1 MGRAALNVAGLN
13 SAQAHE
19 CATIRLAGACCYTP
33 VKPSYALDNLAEDTD
48 VMPFLETPSTFY
60 IGRRYDLATR
70 QVTSEP
76 TYYVHRDLL
85 THAVIV
91 GMTGSGKTGLGIA
104 LAEEAILDNI
114 PVIAID
120 PKGDLTNLL
129 LTFPQLR
136 PEDFAPWIN
145 PDDARRA
152 GTEPGNYASVV
163 AEQWRKGL
171 AAWDIVPGRIG
182 AMQRAAQFSIYTPG
196 SDAGLPLRILDSLNA
211 PREGWAGY
219 EEFHRERIDALT
231 TAILALIGKEAE
243 PVRDREHVLITNIIE
258 RAWQAGQDLTLESLI
273 QQVLTPPFQ
282 TLGVF
287 ELEKFFPT
295 KDRNKLALALNQI
308 IASPSFQSWLHGD
321 PLDAEKLLFDA
332 NGRPRVSVLYVA
344 HLSDSERIFVITMI
358 LEAILSWM
366 RSLGGTNSL
375 RALIYFDELFGFF
388 PPAPHNP
395 PTKEPLLRLLKN
407 ARAFGIGLA
416 LATQNPIDLDYKGL
430 SNAGSWF
437 IGKLQTENDKQRVLN
452 GLQSVA
458 TAQMPLN
465 VPELD
470 RLLSNLGPQV
480 FVLNNVHE
488 QTGPMLF
495 HTRWTMSYLHG
506 PMTRPQIS
514 QLMAAQRQ
522 SRTAAAPPGPPV
534 APVMKPIAPRPT
546 TTMPQAPVFTPP
558 HAATPASATP
568 PPPLTIPESS
578 PKAAPA
584 AGGTDTAPPKVP
596 AEIDQFFIT
605 PTLNADTAVHMWS
618 NSTNT
623 PITAMSGAHL
633 IYHPALLAQV
643 AVRFLDRKT
652 HLEEQQTL
660 AYLLSDPGKTG
671 LVRWSDNRVGPFP
684 VGLLGHTPAA
694 SLPFAPLP
702 ASLTDAKRLNAL
714 KTDVI
719 DYVYRSAT
727 LPVYYHAGTKLVSQP
742 GESRDAYL
750 ARLQT
755 AFPPE
760 QTQNAEAWAKI
771 TAAVEEMTLSPH
783 RKDIDIAQFGIAWL
797 PGWDIT
803 VNGQA
808 VSIAAY

>member
-1 MGRAALNVAGLN
+1 
-13 SAQAHE
+13 
-19 CATIRLAGACCYTP
+19 
-33 VKPSYALDNLAEDTD
+33 
-48 VMPFLETPSTFY
+48 MPFLETPNTFY

-70 QVTSEP
+70 QVTPDP
-76 TYYVHRDLL
+76 TYYVHHDLL

-104 LAEEAILDNI
+104 MAEEAILDNI

-152 GTEPGNYASVV
+152 GSEPAAYAHVV
-163 AEQWRKGL
+163 ADQWRKGL
-171 AAWDIVPGRIG
+171 SAWDIVPGRIG

-211 PREGWAGY
+211 PREGWTGY
-219 EEFHRERIDALT
+219 EEFHRERIDALA
-231 TAILALIGKEAE
+231 TAILALVGKEAE
-243 PVRDREHVLITNIIE
+243 PVRDREHVLLTNIIE
-258 RAWQAGQDLTLESLI
+258 HAWQAGQDLTLEALI
-273 QQVLTPPFQ
+273 QQVQTPPFQ

-308 IASPSFQSWLHGD
+308 VASPSFQSWLRGD
-321 PLDAEKLLFDA
+321 PLDAEKLLFDS

-344 HLSDSERIFVITMI
+344 HLSDTERSFVITMI

-366 RSLGGTNSL
+366 RTLPGTSSL
-375 RALIYFDELFGFF
+375 RALVYFDEVFGFF

-395 PTKEPLLRLLKN
+395 PTKEPLLRLLKS
-407 ARAFGIGLA
+407 ARAYGIGLA

-458 TAQMPLN
+458 TAQVPINL
-465 VPELD
+465 PELD
-470 RLLSNLGPQV
+470 RLLSNLAPRV
-480 FVLNNVHE
+480 FVFNNVHE
-488 QTGPMLF
+488 QNGPTLF

-514 QLMAAQRQ
+514 QLMTAQRQ
-522 SRTAAAPPGPPV
+522 SRTAAAPSGPPV
-534 APVMKPIAPRPT
+534 VPVLKPIAPRPT
-546 TTMPQAPVFTPP
+546 VTMPQVPEFTPP
-558 HAATPASATP
+558 QTATPAPATP
-568 PPPLTIPESS
+568 PPPMTKPQNG
-578 PKAAPA
+578 PKTAKPTRTAQA
-584 AGGTDTAPPKVP
+584 TAPPLP
-596 AEIDQFFIT
+596 AGIDQFFIT
-605 PTLNADTAVHMWS
+605 PTVNADTAVQLWS
-618 NSTNT
+618 RSTNT
-623 PITAMSGAHL
+623 PIATISGAHL
-633 IYHPALLAQV
+633 IYHPVLLAQV

-652 HLEEQQTL
+652 HLEEQQIL

-671 LVRWSDNRVGPFP
+671 LVRWTDHRVGPFP
-684 VGLLGHTPAA
+684 VDLLGHTPAA
-694 SLPFAPLP
+694 SVPLAALP
-702 ASLTDAKRLNAL
+702 AGLTDAKRLNAL
-714 KTDVI
+714 KTDVV
-719 DYVYRSAT
+719 DYAYRSVT
-727 LPVYYHAGTKLVSQP
+727 LPLFYYAPTKLTGQP
-742 GESRDAYL
+742 GETRDAYL
-750 ARLQT
+750 ARLQ
-755 AFPPE
+755 ASLPPE

-783 RKDIDIAQFGIAWL
+783 RKDIDIAQYGIAWL

-808 VSIAAY
+808 LSIAAY